1 MSKIAGRMSSS
12 ELGELAL
19 DAAIQVEDVIH
30 GRAMRLT
37 SVKELME
44 ALLSSLQNPTTSQA
58 PLDLA
63 LLPIYESAFDVM
75 GSKPDKVDDFRR
87 GVYDILEKFVEADP
101 SKGSEFLTRLRDFC
115 VAIHDQS
122 LSQRIDLLRAS
133 AYHDGMAIRA
143 Y

>member
-1 MSKIAGRMSSS
+1 MSETTGRMSSS

-30 GRAMRLT
+30 GRAMRLS

-44 ALLSSLQNPTTSQA
+44 ALIKSLQHATTAQA

-63 LLPIYESAFDVM
+63 LLPIYESAFDII
-75 GSKPDKVDDFRR
+75 GSKPDKVGDFRR
-87 GVYDILEKFVEADP
+87 DVHSILTKFVEADP
-101 SKGSEFLTRLRDFC
+101 SKGSEFLIRLRDFC

-133 AYHDGMAIRA
+133 TYHDGMAIRA